1 MARGRTVWADQ
12 LSDEERSALDA
23 GAGKAP
29 EPRPDVL
36 VVGGGIV
43 GVATALA
50 CQRAGLGQVSLL
62 EAGRL
67 GSGATAGAAGLL
79 VPEAHQG
86 TDPPDFVEL
95 GRTSLE
101 IWAELESALPGG
113 VGYQDMDWIGLAPQ
127 PAGFVADPPAAVEWL
142 TAEDVAALVPGLT
155 RKTSGALV
163 RHQGR
168 VNPLRAVS
176 RMAAHLPHVTSGAT
190 AIKCEGKGDRVLAIE
205 TTAGLVSPGAV
216 IFATGGP
223 PQLAGIEVE
232 VPADWVK
239 GHLAA
244 TEPVS
249 LTLPGSVAPVATQ
262 IEDGRLLAGGTVD
275 ADDASP
281 GVSEDVINDIRR
293 ELKTALPQLRHARLS
308 HQWCCWRPH
317 HPDNQPVVDRVPGLG
332 NAWFTSGHYRTGI
345 LMAQVT
351 ARVLSAWVSTGQQ
364 PEQAVPWA
372 INGRW

>member
-1 MARGRTVWADQ
+1 MASGRTVWADQ
-12 LSDEERSALDA
+12 LSDDERSVLGPGTAEA
-23 GAGKAP
+23 VVA
-29 EPRPDVL
+29 RPDVL

-50 CQRAGLGQVSLL
+50 CHRSGLGQVSLL
-62 EAGRL
+62 EAAQL
-67 GSGATAGAAGLL
+67 GSGTTAGAAGLL

-86 TDPPDFVEL
+86 SDPDAFVDL
-95 GRTSLE
+95 GRTSLK
-101 IWAELESALPGG
+101 IWQELEGALPGG
-113 VGYQDMDWIGLAPQ
+113 LGYQDMDWVGLAPQ
-127 PAGFVADPPAAVEWL
+127 PAGFVAEPPTTVEWL
-142 TAEDVAALVPGLT
+142 SAGDVQALVPGLSGT
-155 RKTSGALV
+155 TSAALV

-176 RMAAHLPHVTSGAT
+176 RMAAHLPHVTSGAA
-190 AIKCEGKGDRVLAIE
+190 AIRCEEKGDRVLAIE
-205 TTAGLVSPGAV
+205 TTAGLVFPGAV

-223 PQLAGIEVE
+223 PELTGMDLKI
-232 VPADWVK
+232 PADWVK

-262 IEDGRLLAGGTVD
+262 IEGGRLLAGGTVD
-275 ADDASP
+275 ANDLSP
-281 GVSEDVINDIRR
+281 GVNKDTIEGIRR
-293 ELKTALPQLRHARLS
+293 ELQAALPQLKNARLS

-317 HPDNQPVVDRVPGLG
+317 HPDSQPVVDRVPGLD

-345 LMAQVT
+345 LMAPVT
-351 ARVLSAWVSTGQQ
+351 AQMLSEWVSTGQR

-372 INGRW
+372 ITGRW